1 MPTTGFRPPIHVFI
15 AHPGRTV
22 REHLE
27 DELAGTGVTVVGR
40 AETGPEALDRVLAL
54 APDVAA
60 LAADLPDLD
69 GPALCRELRNQLP
82 VCRVLLVADHDDD
95 HSFDALLAG
104 AYGCHLVTQP
114 SMRFLHAVRG
124 TMRREALPT
133 PGWASRILTRYEELE
148 AAEDDRLVPAPRL
161 TPTER
166 EVLLRLRDGETP
178 KAIADRHRVPVHA
191 VRIHASYA
199 IIKLTRA
206 LADEELAASA

>member
-1 MPTTGFRPPIHVFI
+1 VATTGFRPPISAFI
-15 AHPGRTV
+15 AHPVRSV

-40 AETGPEALDRVLAL
+40 AESGPDARNRILAL
-54 APDVAA
+54 APDVAV

-69 GPALCRELRNQLP
+69 GPALCAIVHAALP
-82 VCRVLLVADHDDD
+82 ACRILLVADHDDD
-95 HSFDALLAG
+95 HSFEGLLAG

-148 AAEDDRLVPAPRL
+148 ATEGSRRLPVPRL
-161 TPTER
+161 TPTEL
-166 EVLLRLRDGETP
+166 EVLQRLRDGETP
-178 KAIADRHRVPVHA
+178 QAIADRHTVPVHS

-199 IIKLTRA
+199 IVKLTRA
-206 LADEELAASA
+206 IADEALAETA

>member
-1 MPTTGFRPPIHVFI
+1 VFI
-15 AHPGRTV
+15 AHPVRSV

-40 AETGPEALDRVLAL
+40 AETGPEALDRILMVV
-54 APDVAA
+54 PDVAVV
-60 LAADLPDLD
+60 AADLPDLD
-69 GPALCRELRNQLP
+69 GPAICRELRTELP
-82 VCRVLLVADHDDD
+82 ACRVLLVADHDDD
-95 HSFDALLAG
+95 HSFEALLAG

-148 AAEDDRLVPAPRL
+148 AAEADRRVPVPRL

-166 EVLLRLRDGETP
+166 EVLQRLRDGETP
-178 KAIADRHRVPVHA
+178 QAIADRHSVPVHS

-199 IIKLTRA
+199 IVKLTRA
-206 LADEELAASA
+206 IADEELAASA

>member
-1 MPTTGFRPPIHVFI
+1 MPTTGFRPPINVFI
-15 AHPGRTV
+15 AHPVRAM

-40 AETGPEALDRVLAL
+40 AESGTDAHDRILAL
-54 APDVAA
+54 VPDVAV
-60 LAADLPDLD
+60 LATDLPDLD
-69 GPALCRELRNQLP
+69 GPALCAVVHRELP
-82 VCRVLLVADHDDD
+82 ACRILMVADHDDD
-95 HSFDALLAG
+95 HSFESLLAG

-148 AAEDDRLVPAPRL
+148 ATEDERRVPVPRL

-166 EVLLRLRDGETP
+166 EVLQRLRDGESP
-178 KAIADRHRVPVHA
+178 RAIAERHTVPAHA

-199 IIKLTRA
+199 IVKLTRA
-206 LADEELAASA
+206 IADEQLAARV

>member
-1 MPTTGFRPPIHVFI
+1 MPTTGFRPPINVFI
-15 AHPGRTV
+15 AHPVRAM

-40 AETGPEALDRVLAL
+40 AETGPDAL
-54 APDVAA
+54 ARILDLVPDVAV
-60 LAADLPDLD
+60 LAADLGELD
-69 GPALCRELRNQLP
+69 GPALCRELHAALP
-82 VCRVLLVADHDDD
+82 ACRILLVADHDDD
-95 HSFDALLAG
+95 HSFDGLLAG

-114 SMRFLHAVRG
+114 TMRFLHAVRG

-148 AAEDDRLVPAPRL
+148 TTEDQRRVPVPRL

-166 EVLLRLRDGETP
+166 EVLQRLRDGETP
-178 KAIADRHRVPVHA
+178 QAIADRHTVPVHA

-199 IIKLTRA
+199 IVKLTRA
-206 LADEELAASA
+206 IADERLATSA

>member
-1 MPTTGFRPPIHVFI
+1 VATTGFRPPISALI
-15 AHPGRTV
+15 AHPVRSV

-40 AETGPEALDRVLAL
+40 AETGPDALERVRVLV
-54 APDVAA
+54 PDVAV
-60 LAADLPDLD
+60 LAADLPELD
-69 GPALCRELRNQLP
+69 GPAI
-82 VCRVLLVADHDDD
+82 CRVVRTELPACRILLLADHDDD
-95 HSFDALLAG
+95 HSFEGLLAG
-104 AYGCHLVTQP
+104 AYGCYLLSHP

-148 AAEDDRLVPAPRL
+148 AAEATRLVPVPRL
-161 TPTER
+161 TPTEL
-166 EVLLRLRDGETP
+166 EVLRRLRDGETP
-178 KAIADRHRVPVHA
+178 QAIADRHTVPVHS

-206 LADEELAASA
+206 IADEAVAASA

>member
-1 MPTTGFRPPIHVFI
+1 MTATGFRPPINVFM
-15 AHPGRTV
+15 AHPHRAR

-40 AETGPEALDRVLAL
+40 AATGPDALTQILGVV
-54 APDVAA
+54 PDVAVI
-60 LAADLPDLD
+60 AAELPDLD
-69 GPALCRELRNQLP
+69 ATELCRTLRSELP
-82 VCRVLLVADHDDD
+82 ACRILVVADHDDD
-95 HSFDALLAG
+95 HCFEALLAG
-104 AYGCHLVTQP
+104 ACGCFLPDQP

-133 PGWASRILTRYEELE
+133 PGWARRILTRYEELE
-148 AAEDDRLVPAPRL
+148 AIEDTRLVPIPRL

-166 EVLLRLRDGETP
+166 EVLQRLRDGETP
-178 KAIADRHRVPVHA
+178 QAIADRHIVAVHA

-206 LADEELAASA
+206 IADEAVAIGA

>member
-1 MPTTGFRPPIHVFI
+1 MPTTGFRPPIHAFI
-15 AHPGRTV
+15 AHPVRSV

-40 AETGPEALDRVLAL
+40 AETGPDALDRILTLV
-54 APDVAA
+54 PDVAVV
-60 LAADLPDLD
+60 AADLPDLD
-69 GPALCRELRNQLP
+69 GPAICRELRTELP
-82 VCRVLLVADHDDD
+82 ACRVLLVADHDDD
-95 HSFDALLAG
+95 HSFEGLLAG
-104 AYGCHLVTQP
+104 AYGCYLLTQP

-148 AAEDDRLVPAPRL
+148 AGELERRVPVPRL

-166 EVLLRLRDGETP
+166 EVLQRLRDGETP
-178 KAIADRHRVPVHA
+178 QAIADRHTVPVHS

-199 IIKLTRA
+199 IVKLTRA
-206 LADEELAASA
+206 IADEELAASA

>member
-1 MPTTGFRPPIHVFI
+1 VATTGFRPPISAFI
-15 AHPGRTV
+15 AHPVRPV

-40 AETGPEALDRVLAL
+40 AETGPEALDQILRL
-54 APDVAA
+54 APDVAVV
-60 LAADLPDLD
+60 AADLPELD
-69 GPALCRELRNQLP
+69 GPG
-82 VCRVLLVADHDDD
+82 VCRSVRPELPACRILLVADHDDD
-95 HSFDALLAG
+95 HSFEGLLAG
-104 AYGCHLVTQP
+104 AYGCYLLNQP

-133 PGWASRILTRYEELE
+133 PGWASRMLTRYDELE
-148 AAEDDRLVPAPRL
+148 AVEATRLVPIPRL

-166 EVLLRLRDGETP
+166 EVLQRLRDGETP
-178 KAIADRHRVPVHA
+178 QAIADRHTVSVHS

-206 LADEELAASA
+206 IADEAVAASA

>member
-1 MPTTGFRPPIHVFI
+1 VPTTGFRPPIHVFI
-15 AHPGRTV
+15 AHSVRPM

-40 AETGPEALDRVLAL
+40 AETGPDALDRLLAL
-54 APDVAA
+54 APDVAV

-69 GPALCRELRNQLP
+69 GPALCHALRTELP
-82 VCRVLLVADHDDD
+82 ACRILLVADHDDD
-95 HSFDALLAG
+95 HSFEALLAG

-178 KAIADRHRVPVHA
+178 QAIADRHTVPVHA

-199 IIKLTRA
+199 IVKLTRA

>member
-1 MPTTGFRPPIHVFI
+1 MATTGFRPPISALI
-15 AHPGRTV
+15 AHPNRAV

-40 AETGPEALDRVLAL
+40 ADAGPDALERIRAL
-54 APDVAA
+54 VPDVAI

-69 GPALCRELRNQLP
+69 GPALCRALRAELP
-82 VCRVLLVADHDDD
+82 ACRILLVADHDDD
-95 HSFDALLAG
+95 HSFEGLLAG
-104 AYGCHLVTQP
+104 AYGCYLLSQP

-133 PGWASRILTRYEELE
+133 PGWASRILSRYEELE
-148 AAEDDRLVPAPRL
+148 AMEDERVVPIPRL

-166 EVLLRLRDGETP
+166 EVLQRLRDGETP
-178 KAIADRHRVPVHA
+178 QAIADRHTVSVHT

-199 IIKLTRA
+199 MIKLTRA
-206 LADEELAASA
+206 ITDEAVAATA